1 VNLFKIKT
9 MSRFVAFCVGV
20 AGAFAQDN
28 GAAKSEADP
37 VVGRWKVAGNWFWEF
52 QPDGTIK
59 LFESNGE
66 APRKKGNWN
75 LISPPQ
81 TNRRYQVMWEKG
93 GPRETALLTRN
104 PEALIIESQKGF
116 KGSRV
121 QPLVNTPADQAKQ
134 ASEPVIGSWSF
145 KDAGQGPEDWRIDAD
160 GTAIHRWGAAKAA
173 WKRGTWRLVS
183 ETSVPR
189 RYEVSWGGDA
199 PVSFVFTS
207 SPEKLLVKKAKGGA
221 DWMGTRAP
229 GLVWK

>member
-1 VNLFKIKT
+1 
-9 MSRFVAFCVGV
+9 MAFCVGV

-52 QPDGTIK
+52 QPDGTIQ

-134 ASEPVIGSWSF
+134 A
-145 KDAGQGPEDWRIDAD
+145 
-160 GTAIHRWGAAKAA
+160 
-173 WKRGTWRLVS
+173 
-183 ETSVPR
+183 
-189 RYEVSWGGDA
+189 
-199 PVSFVFTS
+199 
-207 SPEKLLVKKAKGGA
+207 
-221 DWMGTRAP
+221 AP
-229 GLVWK
+229 GLMSHTFPWGR